1 MALLSGRL
9 SQQLLAQVL
18 GQVVSL
24 GKSGALKMSMGNMTR
39 QLFIEKGRSIRYAA
53 SNLMSESLTEQLKRV
68 GKFNADQVRRATTS
82 KMANELLSS
91 AMLRMGFLTPEEHR
105 DLVREMIEKVVVA
118 AASWKDAGYE
128 YVEGEIPFVQAEDVG
143 LPLPV
148 AILGLTRHDSDF
160 TALRRSL
167 GDGDL
172 RIRINPSPALP
183 LEQIPLDP
191 AEGFLISRADGTLSV
206 REIVL
211 MSPLGTEETERA
223 LCGLI
228 LSGILMLDGAESEPA
243 LLGAPQAQRADAR
256 EKGERPRRRPTE
268 PAPLAPP
275 RPSGPVEEVM
285 ERFAAL
291 EGQSLYQV
299 LGVIQT
305 ATESE
310 VRHAYYSLAKRLHPD
325 KFADEQTKARAEKLF
340 AAITEAYATLSRT
353 ESRQEYDKN
362 IQPVAAKGASEAS
375 AAQVARQNFLHGK
388 AHLDKNE
395 MTKAL
400 SFFEHAVEQEP
411 GREEYRRYL
420 ALVQSRNPRL
430 RKEAEQNFLKAIELN
445 PTFAENYAQLG
456 LLYRKMGQT
465 ARGDEFLQR
474 ALSWDPSNET
484 AEEALR
490 SEDPKKGI
498 LKGIFR
504 S

>member
-9 SQQLLAQVL
+9 SQQMLAQVL
-18 GQVVSL
+18 GQVLSQ
-24 GKSGALKMSMGNMTR
+24 GKSGALKISLGNMTR
-39 QLFIEKGRSIRYAA
+39 QLFIEKGKAIRYAA
-53 SNLMSESLTEQLKRV
+53 SNLMAESLTEHLKRV
-68 GKFNADQVRRATTS
+68 GKFNAEQVRRATTS

-91 AMLRMGFLTPEEHR
+91 AMLRLGFLSHDEHR
-105 DLVREMIEKVVVA
+105 DMVREMIEKVVVA
-118 AASWKDAGYE
+118 AAHWKDSSYE

-143 LPLPV
+143 LPVPV
-148 AILGLTRHDSDF
+148 AILGLTRHGSDLD
-160 TALRRSL
+160 ALRRSL
-167 GDGDL
+167 GDGNL
-172 RIRINPSPALP
+172 RIRINPTPAFP
-183 LEQIPLDP
+183 LEQVPLDP
-191 AEGFLISRADGTLSV
+191 AEGFLVSRADGTLSV
-206 REIVL
+206 REISL

-228 LSGILMLDGAESEPA
+228 LAGILMIDGAESEPA
-243 LLGAPQAQRADAR
+243 LFGAPRPQKADTG
-256 EKGERPRRRPTE
+256 EKGEHSRRSAPGPT
-268 PAPLAPP
+268 PVSPP
-275 RPSGPVEEVM
+275 RPTGPVEEVLQ
-285 ERFAAL
+285 RFGAL
-291 EGQSLYQV
+291 DGQNLYQV
-299 LGVIQT
+299 LGVLQT
-305 ATESE
+305 ASESE
-310 VRHAYYSLAKRLHPD
+310 IRHAYYTLAKRLHPD

-340 AAITEAYATLSRT
+340 AAITEAYATLSRA
-353 ESRQEYDKN
+353 ENRQEYDKN
-362 IQPVAAKGASEAS
+362 IQPVVAKGASEAS

-388 AHLDKNE
+388 AHLEKNE

-490 SEDPKKGI
+490 PEDSKKGI